1 MSLHILTT
9 KQTLPCTL
17 EEAWTFLSSPD
28 NLKKITPPYMGFDI
42 TSGFNQGD
50 KMFAGMIITYDV
62 KPIPFITMGWVTEIT
77 HVNAPYFFVDE
88 QRFGPY
94 TMWHHK
100 HSLREVEGGV
110 EMIDVVHYKIPLGF
124 IGDIMNLVY
133 IKSQLKK
140 IFNYRFNSLNKIIG
154 EIPNQKPFLEF
165 ASV

>member
-1 MSLHILTT
+1 MKIYTLHT
-9 KQTLPCTL
+9 KQNLPISK
-17 EEAWTFLSSPD
+17 EEAWKFLSDPK
-28 NLKKITPPYMGFDI
+28 NLKTITPDYMGFK
-42 TSGFNQGD
+42 TLSGD
-50 KMFAGMIITYDV
+50 DREMFAGQIIQYIVTPV
-62 KPIPFITMGWVTEIT
+62 FGIPMKWVTEIT
-77 HVNAPYFFVDE
+77 HVVDNQYFVDE

-124 IGDIMNLVY
+124 IGDIMNQVY